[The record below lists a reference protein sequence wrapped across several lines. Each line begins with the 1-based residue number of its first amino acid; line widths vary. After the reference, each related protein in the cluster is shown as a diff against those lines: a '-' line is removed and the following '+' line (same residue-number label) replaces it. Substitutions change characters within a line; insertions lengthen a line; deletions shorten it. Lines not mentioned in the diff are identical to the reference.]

1 MALWLAFALMTAAA
15 IFAVLWPLSRRGEA
29 RGGSELA
36 VYRDQLDEIGRDRAA
51 GLIGEA
57 EAEAARIEVSR
68 RLIAASEAPKSQAPL
83 NPAASLWRRRA
94 TAVAGLLLL
103 PIGATALYLLLG
115 SPQLPGE
122 PLAAR
127 LENAHPDGSIAAM
140 ISKVEAHLE
149 HNPDDARGYEVLA
162 PVYMRLGRFGEA
174 VTARH
179 KLITLSGDSA
189 DREADLGE
197 ALTAA
202 ANGIVTDEAKS
213 AFEQAAKLDPNE
225 VKSQFFLG
233 LAAEQDGNKDKAA
246 SIWKAMLANAPPGA
260 PWVATVKEAITRV
273 VGTPPAVA
281 AAPGPNA
288 AQMAAASQM
297 SEQDRTVMIRGMVDR
312 LAGKLKQD
320 GNDVEGWQRLLRA
333 YLVLGDHDK
342 AVAAAGDAKRA
353 LASNPDKL
361 RQIEDM
367 IKSLG
372 LEG

>member
-1 MALWLAFALMTAAA
+1 
-15 IFAVLWPLSRRGEA
+15 
-29 RGGSELA
+29 
-36 VYRDQLDEIGRDRAA
+36 
-51 GLIGEA
+51 
-57 EAEAARIEVSR
+57 
-68 RLIAASEAPKSQAPL
+68 
-83 NPAASLWRRRA
+83 
-94 TAVAGLLLL
+94 
-103 PIGATALYLLLG
+103 
-115 SPQLPGE
+115 
-122 PLAAR
+122 
-127 LENAHPDGSIAAM
+127 
-140 ISKVEAHLE
+140 
-149 HNPDDARGYEVLA
+149 
-162 PVYMRLGRFGEA
+162 
-174 VTARH
+174 
-179 KLITLSGDSA
+179 
-189 DREADLGE
+189 
-197 ALTAA
+197 
-202 ANGIVTDEAKS
+202 
-213 AFEQAAKLDPNE
+213 

-246 SIWKAMLANAPPGA
+246 SIWKAMLANASPGA

-273 VGTPPAVA
+273 GGTPPAVA

-297 SEQDRTVMIRGMVDR
+297 SEQDRTSMIRGMVDR